1 MLSRSK
7 KCYNQSHAELGFD
20 LGNARDD
27 SVSCMVNTR
36 RCSVR
41 MGSSAFLDVVL
52 QIFVNFMAFRRDRRD
67 CYRDSYLFV
76 GTVGTVLSGLLR

>member
-7 KCYNQSHAELGFD
+7 KCYNQRHAELGFD

-41 MGSSAFLDVVL
+41 HAFECIFGCCFAD
-52 QIFVNFMAFRRDRRD
+52 FVNFMAFRRDRRD
-67 CYRDSYLFV
+67 CYRDSYFFV
-76 GTVGTVLSGLLR
+76 GTVGTVVSGLLR